1 MDSAVSLTLVSFLL
15 FVMLASKQAYGL
27 FKKVSED
34 QNVSL
39 LVRGLVFAVLLHVVQ
54 GFL

>member
-1 MDSAVSLTLVSFLL
+1 MDFNLSVTLVSFLL
-15 FVMLASKQAYGL
+15 FVMLASKQAYDL
-27 FKKVSED
+27 FKKVSSD

-39 LVRGLVFAVLLHVVQ
+39 LVRGVVFALLMHVVQ